1 MAERIFVSRRIPEA
15 GLRVLRENGAEVIIG
30 QSDTELGLDRSAL
43 LDGIRACDVLVSL
56 LTERL
61 DAQALHA
68 GARLRGIAN
77 MAVGYNNIDLA
88 TATSLGIPVSNTPGV
103 LTDTTADLTWALL
116 LALAR
121 RIPEAEQYLRAG
133 QFRIWGPDLFL
144 GADVSPG
151 GSGRRKTLGIIG
163 YGRIGRAV
171 ARRASG
177 FDMRVLACSL
187 EREEIEARRGGE
199 SAPERSRPE
208 AARPDQQAPA
218 AADVEW
224 ADLDTL
230 LAESDFVTL
239 HAPLSPET
247 RHLIDERALRSMKP
261 GAYLINVARG
271 ELVHEHALVRAL
283 QEGWIAGA
291 ALDVY
296 EHEPA
301 LAAGLA
307 ACRNAV
313 LVPHIGSASTDT
325 RDRMAEMAASNALAH
340 LRGEP
345 APNAVNPEVYA
356 GEPFRSRRG
365 SGG

>member
-1 MAERIFVSRRIPEA
+1 
-15 GLRVLRENGAEVIIG
+15 
-30 QSDTELGLDRSAL
+30 
-43 LDGIRACDVLVSL
+43 
-56 LTERL
+56 
-61 DAQALHA
+61 
-68 GARLRGIAN
+68 

-133 QFRIWGPDLFL
+133 QYRIWGPDLFL
-144 GADVSPG
+144 GADLSPG

-177 FDMRVLACSL
+177 FAMRVLACSL
-187 EREEIEARRGGE
+187 EREEIEA
-199 SAPERSRPE
+199 S
-208 AARPDQQAPA
+208 
-218 AADVEW
+218 ADVEW

-239 HAPLSPET
+239 HAPFSPET

-325 RDRMAEMAASNALAH
+325 RDRMAEMAARNALAH

-345 APNAVNPEVYA
+345 APNAVNPAVYA
-356 GEPFRSRRG
+356 GQPYHSRRG